1 MVGNASTGREVSRL
15 ISYTS
20 VCLIFT
26 PVGYNLKQWPGFY
39 KNIIFTRQM
48 CFGAAPSILF
58 RPFHDSGLHR
68 VQFYI
73 SRCTSDIVR
82 PLERKRIFPA
92 RDAPSSLSGNFMA
105 GYYHA
110 VCDMMRYV
118 RYNAPCYPYHGWY
131 SYLTITVP
139 STVKYSVPGILGDLV
154 DPIEQNRRT
163 SGANLRI
170 CNRSPGVRTYGTPR
184 CVSVYQCL
192 SCA

>member
-73 SRCTSDIVR
+73 LRCTSDIVR
-82 PLERKRIFPA
+82 PLEKKRISP
-92 RDAPSSLSGNFMA
+92 DSLVVL
-105 GYYHA
+105 A
-110 VCDMMRYV
+110 VCRHQ
-118 RYNAPCYPYHGWY
+118 AE
-131 SYLTITVP
+131 YLRCKAKPNKWPKIKLTPKIFVSHARNIT
-139 STVKYSVPGILGDLV
+139 T
-154 DPIEQNRRT
+154 
-163 SGANLRI
+163 
-170 CNRSPGVRTYGTPR
+170 
-184 CVSVYQCL
+184 
-192 SCA
+192 